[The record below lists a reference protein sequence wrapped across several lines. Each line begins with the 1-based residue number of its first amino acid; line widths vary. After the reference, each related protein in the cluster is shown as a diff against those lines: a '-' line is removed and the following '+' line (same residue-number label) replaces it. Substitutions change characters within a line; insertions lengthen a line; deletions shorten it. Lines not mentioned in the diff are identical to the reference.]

1 MLAAAAALKIESLE
15 FACGNW
21 STAPHIKL
29 DELLESESAR
39 RNFLSAI
46 RDHGMSIC
54 ALNCSGNPLYPGAEG
69 KRQHEITLKTFRL
82 AQLLGIDRIVMM
94 SGLPGGPG
102 DANPNWI
109 TTAWPPE
116 CATILE
122 FQWTKEVI
130 PYWINLA
137 KIASGQGIRKI
148 CLELHGCQ
156 AVYNPFTLN
165 KLRDVIGPI
174 VGANYDPSHPLWM
187 GADPLASVRA
197 LGAAIYH
204 VHAKDTRIEPIP
216 AGIDGVLDT
225 RPSADAA
232 QRSWN
237 YVTLGY
243 GHGEEWWRQFCAAL
257 RMAGYDD
264 VLSIEHEDSLLPAL
278 EGVRKSVELL
288 RNVAFG

>member
-1 MLAAAAALKIESLE
+1 MKIGILTDSLPDLDFDAMLAAAAALKIESLE

-122 FQWTKEVI
+122 FQ
-130 PYWINLA
+130 
-137 KIASGQGIRKI
+137 
-148 CLELHGCQ
+148 
-156 AVYNPFTLN
+156 
-165 KLRDVIGPI
+165 
-174 VGANYDPSHPLWM
+174 
-187 GADPLASVRA
+187 
-197 LGAAIYH
+197 
-204 VHAKDTRIEPIP
+204 
-216 AGIDGVLDT
+216 
-225 RPSADAA
+225 
-232 QRSWN
+232 
-237 YVTLGY
+237 
-243 GHGEEWWRQFCAAL
+243 
-257 RMAGYDD
+257 
-264 VLSIEHEDSLLPAL
+264 
-278 EGVRKSVELL
+278 
-288 RNVAFG
+288 